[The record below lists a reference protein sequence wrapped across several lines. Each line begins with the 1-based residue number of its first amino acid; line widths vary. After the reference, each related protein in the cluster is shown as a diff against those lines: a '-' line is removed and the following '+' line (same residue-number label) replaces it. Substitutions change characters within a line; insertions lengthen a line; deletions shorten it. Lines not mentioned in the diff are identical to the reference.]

1 VPNQREISSVISQF
15 VRQLAISPTLD
26 PKIRQVAIDSIR
38 EQNPDINFVIELAL
52 RVLNTDLPLDERIF
66 ALKTLTRIRNRV

>member
-52 RVLNTDLPLDERIF
+52 RVLNTGLPLDERIF

>member
-1 VPNQREISSVISQF
+1 MPNQREISSVISQF

-52 RVLNTDLPLDERIF
+52 RVLNTGLPLDERIF